1 MINLFIMKKIL
12 LTLIVLLL
20 GLGVFAGDREEALN
34 FFNSYVSASNN
45 YSPNLLNMYSDNAR
59 IIRQVI
65 RPNGQL
71 VNVYFS
77 VDDYKSQMRLSSKIA
92 KIKNYKNYYS
102 NIDVTKVSNGYKID
116 AMRKPSLSDYKLKT
130 SMIVQ
135 KQPNG
140 KWLIVEELMQTKEQI
155 FLKYAK

>member
-1 MINLFIMKKIL
+1 MIKLFIMKKIL
-12 LTLIVLLL
+12 LTLIVLII

-45 YSPNLLNMYSDNAR
+45 YSSSLLNMYSDNAK

-65 RPNGQL
+65 KPNGQF

-77 VDDYKSQMRLSSKIA
+77 IDDYKSQMRLSSKIA

-130 SMIVQ
+130 SMVVQ
-135 KQPNG
+135 KQPSG
-140 KWLIVEELMQTKEQI
+140 KWLIIEELMQTKEQI